1 MKRALLVIDVQE
13 SFRARPYWRAEDL
26 GPFLTHTQRLIDEA
40 ARAGTPV
47 LQIFHEDPGGPDE
60 PFSPA
65 SGLVRALHELR
76 IQPTEVF
83 RKSVHSALYGRNA
96 FGTTLEAWLR
106 AHDIGEVVITG
117 IRTEQCCETT
127 ARHASDAGFQVR
139 YVTAATLTFAM
150 RHSSGREYSPADL
163 RERTE
168 LVLAGRFAKIV
179 SPADAFA

>member
-13 SFRARPYWRAEDL
+13 SFRARPYWRADEYA
-26 GPFLTHTQRLIDEA
+26 PFLAHSQRLIDEA
-40 ARAGTPV
+40 QQSDTPV

-60 PFSPA
+60 PFSAA
-65 SGLVRALHELR
+65 SGLVRSLAELR

-96 FGTTLEAWLR
+96 AGVTLETWLR
-106 AHDIGEVVITG
+106 QHGIEEVVITG

-127 ARHASDAGFQVR
+127 ARHASDAGFKVR
-139 YVTAATLTFAM
+139 YVTAATLTFTM
-150 RHSSGREYSPADL
+150 RHSSGREYSPAEL

-168 LVLAGRFAKIV
+168 LVLADRFARIV
-179 SPADAFA
+179 SPAEAFA